1 MLRQEFIDKIK
12 SVAIVG
18 AGESGV
24 GAAILAVSKVMTVFL
39 SDYRTIADKY
49 KQELIDLNIPF
60 EESGHT
66 FEKIL
71 SADIIIKSPGVPHK
85 SKIIQE
91 AYKNDIPVISEIE
104 FASYYTEAQL
114 IGITGTNG
122 KSTTTSMTYHILKEA
137 GLNVAIC
144 GNIGKSFA
152 RLVAKNEHTHYV
164 IELSSFQ
171 LDDIK
176 YYRNCVGILLNITP
190 DHLDRYDYQF
200 ENYIKSKFQITKNQ
214 TQDDYLI
221 YNTDDAV
228 IEEYLHKIGSKAK
241 LIPFS
246 LSKEVFPG
254 AYVTEEDNLHIGIN
268 TKNDII
274 MQFSKDT
281 NLIGKHNQEN
291 TMASA
296 LAAKIMKIHG
306 EAIKEH
312 SKSFTGLTHRMEYV
326 ATVEQVDYIND
337 SKATNVNSV
346 WYALDCM
353 KKQVILIMGGV
364 DKGNDYN
371 QLKPLVKEKVRMII
385 CLGEDNSLIIEA
397 LENEV
402 GSIHET
408 KEMTEA
414 VRIAYERAIPG
425 DVVMLSP
432 ACASFDLFNNFEDR
446 GEQFKDAVFQLLT
459 FSKQKLEIKRR

>member
-1 MLRQEFIDKIK
+1 
-12 SVAIVG
+12 
-18 AGESGV
+18 
-24 GAAILAVSKVMTVFL
+24 
-39 SDYRTIADKY
+39 
-49 KQELIDLNIPF
+49 
-60 EESGHT
+60 
-66 FEKIL
+66 
-71 SADIIIKSPGVPHK
+71 
-85 SKIIQE
+85 
-91 AYKNDIPVISEIE
+91 
-104 FASYYTEAQL
+104 
-114 IGITGTNG
+114 
-122 KSTTTSMTYHILKEA
+122 MTYHILKEA

-241 LIPFS
+241 IIPFS

-364 DKGNDYN
+364 DKGNDYT
-371 QLKPLVKEKVRMII
+371 QIESLVRQKVKALI
-385 CLGEDNSLIIEA
+385 CLGKDNSKLLSFFTPIVPIVIETQD
-397 LENEV
+397 V
-402 GSIHET
+402 
-408 KEMTEA
+408 KEA
-414 VRIAYERAIPG
+414 VQHALSLGQPN
-425 DVVMLSP
+425 DVALLSP
-432 ACASFDLFNNFEDR
+432 ACASFDLFKNYEDR
-446 GEQFKDAVFQLLT
+446 GDQFKATVRSFVP
-459 FSKQKLEIKRR
+459 